1 MSAKEKKAKKE
12 KAPKAKKEKGIKT
25 KVCPACQ
32 AEIPKKAK
40 VCPNCNE
47 KQKSGKKPILL
58 LIPLLLVLLLVG
70 AAVSIFVFHFP
81 IDPPFELPFLGPKIS
96 ETVLGEGME
105 LTKKQEEEVLAVLNQ
120 CGFGEITQVDTI
132 KETSKSTTYA
142 VNDTSTER
150 FLDSEEPIVVQMKN
164 ATKTVDS
171 VQFQDHSIYA
181 HGQVVSPITDY
192 YLDMAER
199 DIYLSLTL
207 TAVKSR
213 LEIPETAVFPSKSSW
228 EYTMGEG
235 TQVTVRSTVTCRD
248 ASGKE
253 EERAF
258 VAHFEDGA
266 FASLEFEGEEE

>member
-1 MSAKEKKAKKE
+1 M
-12 KAPKAKKEKGIKT
+12 
-25 KVCPACQ
+25 
-32 AEIPKKAK
+32 
-40 VCPNCNE
+40 
-47 KQKSGKKPILL
+47 
-58 LIPLLLVLLLVG
+58 
-70 AAVSIFVFHFP
+70 
-81 IDPPFELPFLGPKIS
+81 
-96 ETVLGEGME
+96 
-105 LTKKQEEEVLAVLNQ
+105 
-120 CGFGEITQVDTI
+120 
-132 KETSKSTTYA
+132 
-142 VNDTSTER
+142 
-150 FLDSEEPIVVQMKN
+150 QMKN

-253 EERAF
+253 EERTF
-258 VAHFEDGA
+258 VAYFEDGA
-266 FASLEFEGEEE
+266 FVSLEFEGEEE